1 MAKPKKKPQVPAEP
15 LVNDFAARHG
25 DYAEAT
31 ISVTAGEFPDEPSH
45 KQKRVTMNRGG
56 TTVQRWIAS
65 GTLNESEISAIA
77 HYCRAWHSMY
87 SEQRVTANLSPMA
100 FVRTSGDAELRQAI
114 VIQAGELLGLLDERI
129 FDMAPPYYK
138 SVWQDI
144 VIFDRSAHEVGG
156 NNRSSADRA
165 KTICLFIADMIATV
179 LRL

>member
-1 MAKPKKKPQVPAEP
+1 MARAKKKPQPEEP
-15 LVNDFAARHG
+15 LVNAFAARHG
-25 DYAEAT
+25 DYGETT

-56 TTVQRWIAS
+56 TTVQRWLATGS
-65 GTLNESEISAIA
+65 LNESETSAIA
-77 HYCRAWHSMY
+77 HYCRAWHTIH

-100 FVRTSGDAELRQAI
+100 FVRGTGDAETRHAI
-114 VIQAGELLGLLDERI
+114 VIQASELLGLLDDRI
-129 FDMAPPYYK
+129 FDLAPPYYK

-144 VIFDRSAHEVGG
+144 VIFDRPAYEAGGKNRASAE
-156 NNRSSADRA
+156 RA